1 MANKETP
8 PDRKTRVG
16 MNEPARSEGRM
27 TKTMPVSEGSPSSG
41 GYYMGKDDTRK
52 IVGVLTTYTWQP
64 QGQLFPIR
72 EGKNF
77 IGSDKVYSDA
87 SHQPCDIQIKQDE
100 RMSGEHALIL
110 CRGGVYEIIDQTSSN
125 GTFLNGDMLPAN
137 QSQRLENY
145 SEIKA
150 GSTLFTFIKIA
161 PPKTAEEHVGQSPNE
176 KVDKKPG
183 KEAIGGKDTYVP

>member
-1 MANKETP
+1 
-8 PDRKTRVG
+8 
-16 MNEPARSEGRM
+16 M
-27 TKTMPVSEGSPSSG
+27 TKTMPVSSG
-41 GYYMGKDDTRK
+41 PTSIGGFMGKEDTRK
-52 IVGVLTTYTWQP
+52 IVGILISFTWQP

-77 IGSDKVYSDA
+77 VGSDKVYSDA
-87 SHQPCDIQIKQDE
+87 SHQDCDIQIKEDE

-137 QSQRLENY
+137 QSQKLENY

-150 GSTLFTFIKIA
+150 GSTLFIFIKIA
-161 PPKTAEEHVGQSPNE
+161 PPKGAEERVSPPPTRKEE
-176 KVDKKPG
+176 KKTEQEVDDKR
-183 KEAIGGKDTYVP
+183 DTFVK